1 MEKDTPCKQELKGS
15 MVAIL
20 ALNKI
25 NFKSEKLKRTKNYI
39 IYY

>member
-1 MEKDTPCKQELKGS
+1 MEKDIPCKQKLKGS

-25 NFKSEKLKRTKNYI
+25 DFKSEKFKKTKNDI